1 MPPAPGHMKDRGRP
15 RNLRNS
21 TAAIAQ
27 LAARRSHNPKV
38 VSSILTRRNVMVE
51 ARRQSMGLARG
62 RVDRQTSDS
71 LPEWSKG
78 VDSSSTRAICVGS
91 NPTAV
96 IHARQLEA
104 LRRHTEEV

>member
-1 MPPAPGHMKDRGRP
+1 MDHGI
-15 RNLRNS
+15 S
-21 TAAIAQ
+21 IAAIAQ

-38 VSSILTRRNVMVE
+38 VSSILTRRNVIVGRE
-51 ARRQSMGLARG
+51 RDVVATYGSRARSRIE
-62 RVDRQTSDS
+62 RQTSDS

-96 IHARQLEA
+96 THARQLGT
-104 LRRHTEEV
+104 RRRRAKEI